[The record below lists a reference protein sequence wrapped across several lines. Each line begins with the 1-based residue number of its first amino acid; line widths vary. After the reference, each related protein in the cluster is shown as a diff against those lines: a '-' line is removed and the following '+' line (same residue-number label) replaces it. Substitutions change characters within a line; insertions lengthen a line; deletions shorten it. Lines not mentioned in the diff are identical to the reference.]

1 MRIRALDQN
10 GDFVFGR
17 GRQDYKMGSDAIAQ
31 DVQTKLLQFL
41 GEAFWDTEAGVDW
54 INLMR
59 SKNKQN
65 QIALSCRAVMLK
77 AEGVVRVNQVSVSYS
92 EASRGLVIS
101 YNLDTVYSRSFT
113 QTVQVSNT

>member
-1 MRIRALDQN
+1 MKIRGLDQN
-10 GDFVFGR
+10 HDFEFGK
-17 GRQDYKMGSDAIAQ
+17 GKQNYLSEEKAIAL
-31 DVQTKLLQFL
+31 DVKTKLLEFL
-41 GEAFWDTEAGVDW
+41 NDCFWNLSAGVDW

-59 SKNKQN
+59 QKNKQK

-101 YNLDTVYSRSFT
+101 YSIDTSYTRNLNQSIEVLN
-113 QTVQVSNT
+113 V